1 MGLQRDH
8 HTGKNRRQRY
18 HRKRIKTDVDDLP
31 KQKLG
36 IKGRGDAVIKRFGNK
51 FRKFPHA
58 GNKSRQRFAESPQEI
73 LQISVTLHRFFLK
86 SVNRDYIKIPQ
97 ARKQGLFIL
106 VTSEDN
112 LVDGR
117 NFKAVETDFGDF
129 HSAEFGRFRFR
140 QTFDF
145 FPGGNQFDRQF
156 DKNRRAGLK
165 TA

>member
-117 NFKAVETDFGDF
+117 NFKAVETDFGYF
-129 HSAEFGRFRFR
+129 HSAEFGRFCFR

>member
-73 LQISVTLHRFFLK
+73 LQISVTLHRF
-86 SVNRDYIKIPQ
+86 S
-97 ARKQGLFIL
+97 
-106 VTSEDN
+106 
-112 LVDGR
+112 
-117 NFKAVETDFGDF
+117 
-129 HSAEFGRFRFR
+129 
-140 QTFDF
+140 
-145 FPGGNQFDRQF
+145 
-156 DKNRRAGLK
+156 
-165 TA
+165 